1 MTNKITHAAIVADD
15 AFRKAFSAI
24 CRRALPYMAEDAY
37 HMDLLYDAEYAARL
51 NPGDRFYLL
60 VRKLGTNTYGYPDDA
75 VNHCDPALSDGQAVL
90 RVMRGPYDTFAV
102 TVHYDRERGHIPS
115 TNTPNAGHYAQR
127 ITGEPL

>member
-1 MTNKITHAAIVADD
+1 MSTKRITHADIVADD

-37 HMDLLYDAEYAARL
+37 HMDLLYDAAQATQLGVGERL
-51 NPGDRFYLL
+51 YIL

-90 RVMRGPYDTFAV
+90 RVMRGPYDTFTV
-102 TVHYDRERGHIPS
+102 TVHYDRKS
-115 TNTPNAGHYAQR
+115 GHYAQR
-127 ITGEPL
+127 ITGEPI